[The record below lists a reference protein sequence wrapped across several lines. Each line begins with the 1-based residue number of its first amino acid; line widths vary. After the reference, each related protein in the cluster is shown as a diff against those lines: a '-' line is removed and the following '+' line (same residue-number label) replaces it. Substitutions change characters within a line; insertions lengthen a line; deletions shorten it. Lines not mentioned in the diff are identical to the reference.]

1 VIFFIFKTCFTF
13 SLKNVGFQLF
23 LLENNNLITGTVM
36 TATIIMNEEMP
47 DKRQGGLVHENY
59 VSSII

>member
-1 VIFFIFKTCFTF
+1 VIFIFETCFTF

-23 LLENNNLITGTVM
+23 LLENNNLITGMVM
-36 TATIIMNEEMP
+36 NAIIILNEEMP
-47 DKRQGGLVHENY
+47 GKRQVGLVHENY

>member
-1 VIFFIFKTCFTF
+1 
-13 SLKNVGFQLF
+13 
-23 LLENNNLITGTVM
+23 M